1 MAANTGGGVTAGVVA
16 FAVFAVG
23 FFGVCAAIIWWRAHS
38 DATRVAAYFE
48 DDSMPVR
55 SSCTPCSR
63 NSAAPVYMLLKTCR
77 ARMSARGYASE
88 T

>member
-1 MAANTGGGVTAGVVA
+1 MTAGVVA

-23 FFGVCAAIIWWRAHS
+23 FFAVCAAIIWWRAHS

-55 SSCTPCSR
+55 TVFIPLR
-63 NSAAPVYMLLKTCR
+63 ALYAAPEQMSSSEVQRYVYRLEAMQVE
-77 ARMSARGYASE
+77 A
-88 T
+88 

>member
-1 MAANTGGGVTAGVVA
+1 VAANTGGGVTAGVVA

-23 FFGVCAAIIWWRAHS
+23 FFAVCAAIIWWRAHS

-55 SSCTPCSR
+55 TPVVLSCLTHARRLCTTTCSVWV
-63 NSAAPVYMLLKTCR
+63 PYDLGVL
-77 ARMSARGYASE
+77 E
-88 T
+88 VQ